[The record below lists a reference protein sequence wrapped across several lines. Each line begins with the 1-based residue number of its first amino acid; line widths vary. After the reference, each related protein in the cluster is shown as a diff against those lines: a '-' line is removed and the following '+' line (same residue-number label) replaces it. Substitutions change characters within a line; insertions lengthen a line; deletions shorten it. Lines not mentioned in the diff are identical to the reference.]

1 MKTAYRQIP
10 AFVTKDG
17 SEIRELIHPVQHGGG
32 VMSFAEAIVEPG
44 ATTLLHLHRETEEIY
59 HITAGSGV
67 MRLGGEEFP
76 IALGDTIA
84 IPSGTPHN
92 VTNTGTDPLKILCAC
107 HPPYSDEDTRL
118 L

>member
-1 MKTAYRQIP
+1 MKTAYRQIS

-17 SEIRELIHPVQHGGG
+17 SEIRELIHPAQHGGG
-32 VMSFAEAIVEPG
+32 VMSFAEAIVLPG
-44 ATTLLHLHRETEEIY
+44 ATTLKHLHRESEEIY

-67 MRLGGEEFP
+67 MRMGEEEFP
-76 IALGDTIA
+76 IAAGDTIA
-84 IPSGTPHN
+84 IAPGTPHN
-92 VTNTGTDPLKILCAC
+92 VTNTGVDALKILCAC